1 MRRAR
6 SLRFRLVAAA
16 VVTAVIGLVVVN
28 VVAVVALRSYLLDQ
42 VDSSLAAVPL
52 GPDGGARPPQ
62 SSTASTSTSGT
73 AAQTPSHVP
82 APSGTPSQQ
91 FLDNRYFARLDP
103 TTGAVADSVS
113 GPALQGIAAPD
124 LSGISAT
131 IAAGGTLPTDVIWLA
146 DESGD
151 TEAYRARIVVPP
163 AGSGQTQIM
172 VVAKSLSDVNATV
185 RQVALVDAGVSV
197 LVVLGLIG
205 FGTLLVRVG
214 LRPLDDV
221 EDAAERIA
229 AGDLDAR
236 APHAE
241 DATEVGSLA
250 RTFNGMVDAVAGAL
264 GERDASE
271 RRLRQFLAD
280 ASHELRTPLTSIRAW
295 AELFRQGAIPA
306 SDEALAALARIEAD
320 AARMGV
326 LVEDL
331 LLLARLDQHPELRRA
346 PVDLGALVVDVV
358 ESLAATAE
366 GHDVRVEAAPG
377 SDVVGDDEALRRVVA
392 NLVRNAL
399 LHTPDG
405 THVRVHVQRLV
416 SSVRLDVVDDGQGM
430 TPDVA
435 AQVFERF
442 YRPDSGRSRAVAGSG
457 LGLAIVRSLVEAH
470 GGSVR
475 LQTAPGRG
483 CAFTVELPTA
493 LRASDEPTPPGARV
507 EPLVPALD
515 G

>member
-16 VVTAVIGLVVVN
+16 VVTAMLGLLVVN

-42 VDSSLAAVPL
+42 VDASLAAVPL
-52 GPDGGARPPQ
+52 GPGGGARPPQ
-62 SSTASTSTSGT
+62 SSTSGTTTTQGTST
-73 AAQTPSHVP
+73 QIP
-82 APSGTPSQQ
+82 APSGTQGTPNQQ

-113 GPALQGIAAPD
+113 GPALQSLAAPD
-124 LSGISAT
+124 LSGISAA

-146 DESGD
+146 DEAGNP
-151 TEAYRARIVVPP
+151 EAYRARIVVPP

-172 VVAKSLSDVNATV
+172 VVATSLSDVDATV

-197 LVVLGLIG
+197 LVILGLIG
-205 FGTLLVRVG
+205 LGTVLVRVG

-221 EDAAERIA
+221 EDAAQRIA

-306 SDEALAALARIEAD
+306 SDEALGALARIEAD

-326 LVEDL
+326 LVDDL
-331 LLLARLDQHPELRRA
+331 LLLARLDQHPELRLA
-346 PVDLGALVVDVV
+346 QVDLGALVVDVV
-358 ESLAATAE
+358 ESLSATAAD
-366 GHDVRVEAAPG
+366 HDVRVDAARG
-377 SDVVGDDEALRRVVA
+377 SDVLGDDEALRRVVA

-399 LHTPDG
+399 LHTPAG

-416 SSVRLDVVDDGQGM
+416 SSVRLDVVDDGPGM
-430 TPDVA
+430 APEVA

-475 LQTAPGRG
+475 LDTAPGRG
-483 CAFTVELPTA
+483 CAFTVELPVALAQRSADRPTA
-493 LRASDEPTPPGARV
+493 RPQVLESLPTG
-507 EPLVPALD
+507 
-515 G
+515 

>member
-1 MRRAR
+1 
-6 SLRFRLVAAA
+6 
-16 VVTAVIGLVVVN
+16 
-28 VVAVVALRSYLLDQ
+28 
-42 VDSSLAAVPL
+42 
-52 GPDGGARPPQ
+52 
-62 SSTASTSTSGT
+62 
-73 AAQTPSHVP
+73 
-82 APSGTPSQQ
+82 
-91 FLDNRYFARLDP
+91 
-103 TTGAVADSVS
+103 
-113 GPALQGIAAPD
+113 
-124 LSGISAT
+124 
-131 IAAGGTLPTDVIWLA
+131 
-146 DESGD
+146 
-151 TEAYRARIVVPP
+151 
-163 AGSGQTQIM
+163 
-172 VVAKSLSDVNATV
+172 
-185 RQVALVDAGVSV
+185 
-197 LVVLGLIG
+197 
-205 FGTLLVRVG
+205 
-214 LRPLDDV
+214 
-221 EDAAERIA
+221 
-229 AGDLDAR
+229 
-236 APHAE
+236 
-241 DATEVGSLA
+241 
-250 RTFNGMVDAVAGAL
+250 
-264 GERDASE
+264 
-271 RRLRQFLAD
+271 
-280 ASHELRTPLTSIRAW
+280 
-295 AELFRQGAIPA
+295 
-306 SDEALAALARIEAD
+306 
-320 AARMGV
+320 MGV

-430 TPDVA
+430 TPEVA